1 MKRTSIV
8 FLITFLFLI
17 IISAC
22 KENEYIDW
30 KIMNDNWY
38 AAHKS
43 DPGFVT
49 TPSGLCYKVIF
60 QGNQRKPNINSY
72 VIVNYKGSL
81 IDGSVFDSVA
91 KGASTILQLSNNLY
105 PNCPGLKEGFP
116 KMQAGGRYIFYIP
129 SKLGYDTVST
139 NSLVPPHSVLKF
151 DVTLIDSYN

>member
-8 FLITFLFLI
+8 FFITFLFLI

-43 DPGFVT
+43 DSGFIT
-49 TPSGLCYKVIF
+49 TPSGLCYKVIH
-60 QGNQRKPNINSY
+60 QGYQRKPNINSY

-81 IDGSVFDSVA
+81 IDGSVFDSIA
-91 KGASTILQLSNNLY
+91 TGKSTVLLLSSLVS
-105 PNCPGLKEGFP
+105 GWKEGLP
-116 KMQAGGRYIFYIP
+116 KMQAGGRYIFYMP
-129 SKLGYDTVST
+129 SKLGYDTIST
-139 NSLVPPHSVLKF
+139 DPKVPPHSVLIF
-151 DVTLIDSYN
+151 DINLIDSYN